1 MASQR
6 CDIQAG
12 HGAVRQDMA
21 WPAGSGGLCDA
32 ALKKKPERLLGTLRK
47 GYSDCHPCGR
57 RSILWPNRRQIHDV
71 SGRAYFNHRLKGQPV
86 DAHAAPAMARL
97 HPGTPICRQVLPFR
111 LWPIRCSIA
120 WCRHQGRPGSAGSG
134 QSHGRANPSQILPET
149 RKGSCGV
156 PVYTTVYAAACGA
169 CPVMKCCA

>member
-47 GYSDCHPCGR
+47 LTQMMSPLQATID
-57 RSILWPNRRQIHDV
+57 
-71 SGRAYFNHRLKGQPV
+71 F
-86 DAHAAPAMARL
+86 
-97 HPGTPICRQVLPFR
+97 
-111 LWPIRCSIA
+111 IA
-120 WCRHQGRPGSAGSG
+120 EQT
-134 QSHGRANPSQILPET
+134 ANP
-149 RKGSCGV
+149 
-156 PVYTTVYAAACGA
+156 
-169 CPVMKCCA
+169 